1 MTLVLDASVAVKL
14 AVQESGRED
23 IVSPLAVRDDP
34 IVVPDLLFV
43 EVVNALWRKCVA
55 GEVVTADLR
64 FAGAARRGGYSGQL
78 IVLGEAG

>member
-1 MTLVLDASVAVKL
+1 MSLVLDASVAVKL
-14 AVQESGRED
+14 AVHEPGRED
-23 IVSPLAVRDDP
+23 IVCLLADRDDS

-43 EVVNALWRKCVA
+43 EVVNALWRRCEA

>member
-1 MTLVLDASVAVKL
+1 MTLVLDALVAVKL
-14 AVQESGRED
+14 AVHEPGRED
-23 IVSPLAVRDDP
+23 IVCLLADRDDP

-43 EVVNALWRKCVA
+43 EVVNARKCVA